1 MIKLEIEGT
10 EKDMHRA
17 TWLNSRIA
25 ALACALMALA
35 CSPTRAEPLAAVFS
49 RTYSQLETD
58 KLYRGYL
65 EHLGTCTGDTL
76 TNHFGQPLFGR
87 LYVAETVPE
96 AQIPALMRAGRI
108 QLALVPA
115 STAVVLESQG
125 VAEIAAIRG
134 QVESRTPEM
143 FDLLLLVRSDTQVSQ
158 PAQLAQAKVAFPSAR
173 PRRKPGTQAAE
184 PAGDPHLDD
193 MIAAAAMKQ
202 VGLDAGSFRV
212 EYAGGHE
219 RALAGL
225 KNGFWQGA
233 FLASD
238 QLDRMVKK
246 REARAQDVRAI
257 WHSSR
262 LPADS
267 IVVLKAAPA
276 ALKARIARCTLAFRF
291 NEEQTR
297 LFEGSDGFLPADPAY
312 YEPYRQLLT
321 GKP

>member
-1 MIKLEIEGT
+1 MKTAQVHDRTG
-10 EKDMHRA
+10 K
-17 TWLNSRIA
+17 SREERNTCIAPPGSLRGA
-25 ALACALMALA
+25 ALAVAVLALGSA
-35 CSPTRAEPLAAVFS
+35 PTQAAPLAAVFS
-49 RTYSQLETD
+49 RTYSPLETD

-65 EHLGTCTGDTL
+65 EHLGACTGDSL
-76 TNHFGQPLFGR
+76 TNHFGQPLLGR

-96 AQIPALMRAGRI
+96 AEIPGLMGAGRI

-115 STAVVLESQG
+115 SMAVVLETQG
-125 VAEIAAIRG
+125 VADIAAIRG
-134 QVESRTPEM
+134 QVESQTPEM
-143 FDLLLLVRSDTQVSQ
+143 FDLLLLVRSGTQVTQ

-173 PRRKPGTQAAE
+173 PRREA
-184 PAGDPHLDD
+184 AGDAPLDD

-202 VGLDAGSFRV
+202 AGLDAGAFRV

-238 QLDRMVKK
+238 QFDRMVKK
-246 REARAQDVRAI
+246 REARAQDFRAI
-257 WHSSR
+257 WRSTR
-262 LPADS
+262 LPGDS
-267 IVVLKAAPA
+267 IVVSRAAPA
-276 ALKARIARCTLAFRF
+276 ALKARIARCTLAYRF

-312 YEPYRQLLT
+312 YAPYRQLLT